1 MERNEAEQIIA
12 ILYGTDTETGRQ
24 LLRDLLADMGLAA
37 LTDEAVF
44 TLAGKHRRRHD
55 IELARTERRDKERR

>member
-1 MERNEAEQIIA
+1 MERNAAELIIA

-37 LTDEAVF
+37 LTDAHTESRSGRKTEIAPP
-44 TLAGKHRRRHD
+44 LSGGKIR
-55 IELARTERRDKERR
+55 IS